1 MRHLDKGID
10 GRMAGKVPAFS
21 SLVRRVVLRPLLGVV
36 LGVLLGGAAAL
47 SSAGPLPRGE
57 VPGTL
62 KEWLPWA
69 LQGQEALLCPPA
81 YNAESDKACVWPSAL
96 SLSAEPGGARFRFEV
111 QLFGPQA
118 MVALPGEPG
127 RWPTEVRADGQP
139 LPVAEQD
146 GRPMALLAPG
156 RHVIEGRF
164 DWKELPPDLRLPLGV
179 GSLNLAIG
187 GASVQR
193 MPDAEGRVWL
203 RQAPEAEQSTD
214 AYSVHT
220 TRRIDDGV
228 PLRVSTH
235 IDIAVSGKARE
246 IVLPVALLPG
256 LVPEALES
264 ALPARLQEG
273 GALVVQARPGRWT
286 VSLRARLMSP
296 VQALTLPRQAT
307 EAEVWSFE
315 ARNDV
320 RLVSVEGAPSVDPR
334 QVAMPE
340 DWRSLPA
347 YRLAPGGTLK
357 LVQSRRGNPEPPP
370 DRLTLARELWL
381 DFDGGGYTA
390 HDEIK
395 GTLSRSSRLEMAA
408 PAVLGRAS
416 VDGEDQPVTRL
427 KEGGAQG
434 IEVRGGTAQL
444 GADSRIEGGER
455 TLPATG
461 WQVDINQASTRLNLP
476 PGWRLLHAVGVDS
489 AEGAWLSRW
498 TLWDFFFVLLSALAA
513 GKLFGVATGA
523 LLGLALVLS
532 WHMPGAPQSLW
543 LALLGLHAL
552 GRVLPAGRLLPWV
565 RWSERGA
572 ALLIALVLLPYAV
585 DQVRLSIYPSLERPW
600 QTMGDA
606 DPARTRAA
614 AAQEAAEQA
623 DEVMAEAPA
632 PAPADTGS
640 EYGSVSGMTRKV
652 AQAGTSKPSVPPP
665 VVRREDVDPSAR
677 VQTGPGL
684 PRWQWNTHRLVWQG
698 PVQAAQELRLVL
710 LPPVGTVALRLLSL
724 GLMAWAL
731 WRIVGRGGLPG
742 AGWPS
747 GLGTGRGAPPVPV
760 TDPKSPTGSAVVS
773 PSVASAAW
781 ALVMLAALS
790 SGMVCAPVHAA
801 SPAHAKSAAPA
812 PAPAAEAVAE
822 PSTPSSDIL
831 DELRQRV
838 TAAPDC
844 MPRCADIARLL
855 VVAQGSRI
863 QLRLDVHA
871 LADVAVPLPGQGS
884 NWRPSQIT
892 LDGRPAT
899 ARRDQAG
906 ALWVAV
912 PRGVNQIVLEGD
924 AGQAASVDISLP
936 LPVREVRAQTEGWTL
951 SGLDARGQSS
961 GALSLSRAQ
970 AASAA
975 PDGGTQRDAL
985 PPFVRVQRTVHLGL
999 RWTVE
1004 TRIERLAP
1012 SLAPVRVRVR
1022 LAPGESVN
1030 DEAVQ
1035 VQDGVAMVLLGAG
1048 ESAGFSSTLAVGPRI
1063 TLDST
1068 REPHQIE
1075 VWTLDASTQWHT
1087 RLSGIAPVVH
1097 QAAGRWMPTWQP
1109 WPGEQ
1114 VVIDVN
1120 RPAGVSGQTFTV
1132 DQAHTNVTPGARA
1145 TDVSAQVNLRSSQ
1158 GGNHRIEL
1166 PEGAE
1171 LLGLWMDGQQ
1181 LPVQV
1186 ARGAVMVPVTPGAHE
1201 LRVDWREPRGM
1212 GPRFVS
1218 SSLKLGAA
1226 GVNDTVSINVPK
1238 DRVVLAV
1245 GGPAVGPAVLFW
1257 GVLLVI
1263 VAVAIALGR
1272 WHFSPLGAV
1281 AWVLLG
1287 LGIAQM
1293 SVAGVVLVAGWFL
1306 VLEARGRWGARL
1318 GPRGFK
1324 AMQVLLALWGLM
1336 AAGTLLE
1343 TVRVGLLG
1351 YPDLMVL
1358 GNGSDA
1364 SHLHWYADRF
1374 AQSTASAWVVSM
1386 PVLLY
1391 RVAMLLWALWLAA
1404 SMLRWIRW
1412 GWERFSAGGYW
1423 PEKVPAAKKV
1433 AEVVPSAPEDAPASS
1448 VSSAPATFSA
1458 PAGRPPAD
1466 DDFPEADDPPPR

>member
-1 MRHLDKGID
+1 
-10 GRMAGKVPAFS
+10 MARALRKVGKATVH
-21 SLVRRVVLRPLLGVV
+21 G
-36 LGVLLGGAAAL
+36 AL
-47 SSAGPLPRGE
+47 SMLMGGLATVAAAGPLPRSD
-57 VPGTL
+57 VPGAL
-62 KEWLPWA
+62 KDWLPWT
-69 LQGQEALLCPPA
+69 LHGQEALLCPPA

-96 SLSAEPGGARFRFEV
+96 SLQADAGGARFRYEV

-118 MVALPGEPG
+118 LVALPGEPG
-127 RWPTEVRADGQP
+127 RWPADVRADGQP
-139 LPVAEQD
+139 LPVTEQD
-146 GRPMALLAPG
+146 GRPTALLQPG

-164 DWKELPPDLRLPLGV
+164 DWKELPPDVRLPLGV
-179 GSLNLAIG
+179 GSLSLSVN
-187 GASVQR
+187 GAAVQR
-193 MPDAEGRVWL
+193 VPDNEGRVWL

-228 PLRVSTH
+228 PLRVTTH

-246 IVLPVALLPG
+246 LVLPVALLPG

-273 GALVVQARPGRWT
+273 GALVVQARPGRWR

-296 VQALTLPRQAT
+296 VQALSLPKQAP

-315 ARNDV
+315 AHNDV
-320 RLVSVEGAPSVDPR
+320 RLVSVEGAASVDPR
-334 QVAMPE
+334 QVAMPD
-340 DWRSLPA
+340 DWRNLPA
-347 YRLAPGGTLK
+347 YRLLPGGTLK

-370 DRLTLARELWL
+370 DRLTLTRDLWL
-381 DFDGGGYTA
+381 DFDGAGYTA
-390 HDEIK
+390 HDVIG

-427 KEGGAQG
+427 KEGGPQG
-434 IEVRGGTAQL
+434 FEVRGGTARL
-444 GADSRIEGGER
+444 SADSRIEGAVR

-461 WQVDINQASTRLNLP
+461 WQADLNQATASLNLP

-489 AEGAWLSRW
+489 AEGSWLSRW

-513 GKLFGVATGA
+513 GKLFGVATGG
-523 LLGLALVLS
+523 LLGVALVLS

-552 GRVLPAGRLLPWV
+552 ARVLPAGRLVPWV
-565 RWSERGA
+565 RWGERA
-572 ALLIALVLLPYAV
+572 VAVLIALVLLPYAV

-606 DPARTRAA
+606 DPTRTRETA
-614 AAQEAAEQA
+614 EAAMADQA
-623 DEVMAEAPA
+623 MAEAPS
-632 PAPADTGS
+632 PAPAEVGS
-640 EYGSVSGMTRKV
+640 EYGVSSASRKV
-652 AQAGTSKPSVPPP
+652 AQASTTKPAAPAPT
-665 VVRREDVDPSAR
+665 RREDVDPSAR

-698 PVQAAQELRLVL
+698 PVQAAQALRLVL
-710 LPPVGTVALRLLSL
+710 LPPAGTVALRLLSL

-731 WRIVGRGGLPG
+731 WRIVGGRGPDGGLGVAQAG
-742 AGWPS
+742 AWPWQRRDADGKAAS
-747 GLGTGRGAPPVPV
+747 STLTTPAATP
-760 TDPKSPTGSAVVS
+760 SSA
-773 PSVASAAW
+773 SVAAQLAGAAV
-781 ALVMLAALS
+781 LVSTLTLGLA
-790 SGMVCAPVHAA
+790 SGAADAA
-801 SPAHAKSAAPA
+801 SAPTPKAAATAPA
-812 PAPAAEAVAE
+812 PAEMAPETTEPA
-822 PSTPSSDIL
+822 TPSASVL
-831 DELRQRV
+831 DELRDRV

-844 MPRCADIARLL
+844 MPRCADIARAL
-855 VVAQGSRI
+855 VVAQGARI
-863 QLRLDVHA
+863 QLRLEVHA

-892 LDGRPAT
+892 VDGRSAA
-899 ARRDQAG
+899 ARRDGNG
-906 ALWVAV
+906 ALWVAL
-912 PRGVNQIVLEGD
+912 PRGVNQVVLDGD
-924 AGQAASVDISLP
+924 AGQAASVDIALP
-936 LPVREVRAQTEGWTL
+936 LPVREVRAQAEGWTL
-951 SGLDARGQSS
+951 SGLDARGQAS

-975 PDGGTQRDAL
+975 SDGGTQRDAL

-999 RWTVE
+999 RWTIE
-1004 TRIERLAP
+1004 TRIQRVAP

-1035 VQDGVAMVLLGAG
+1035 VQDGVATVLLGAG
-1048 ESAGFSSTLAVGPRI
+1048 EAASFTSTLAVSPRL

-1097 QAAGRWMPTWQP
+1097 QAEGRWMPTWQP

-1114 VVIDVN
+1114 VVIDVT
-1120 RPAGVSGQTFTV
+1120 RPAGVAGQTFTV

-1145 TDVSAQVNLRSSQ
+1145 TDVSAQVSLRSSQ
-1158 GGNHRIEL
+1158 GGNHRVEL

-1171 LLGLWMDGQQ
+1171 LLGVWVDGQQ
-1181 LPVQV
+1181 LPLQAAHGVL
-1186 ARGAVMVPVTPGAHE
+1186 MVPVTPGAHE
-1201 LRVDWREPRGM
+1201 LRVDWREQHGM
-1212 GPRFVS
+1212 GPRFAS
-1218 SSLKLGAA
+1218 SSLNLGAP
-1226 GVNDTVSINVPK
+1226 GVNDTVSINVPR

-1263 VAVAIALGR
+1263 VAAGIALGR
-1272 WHFSPLGAV
+1272 WRFSPLGAV
-1281 AWVLLG
+1281 SWVLLG
-1287 LGIAQM
+1287 LGVAQM
-1293 SVAGVVLVAGWFL
+1293 SLAGVALVVGWFL
-1306 VLEARGRWGARL
+1306 VLEARGRWAGRL
-1318 GPRGFK
+1318 KPRSFK
-1324 AMQVLLALWGLM
+1324 AVQVLLALWGVV

-1351 YPDLMVL
+1351 YPDLMIL

-1391 RVAMLLWALWLAA
+1391 RVVMLLWALWLAA

-1423 PEKVPAAKKV
+1423 PEKAPVVVTPIPPSADTPAATP
-1433 AEVVPSAPEDAPASS
+1433 ATATDVPAPASLG
-1448 VSSAPATFSA
+1448 AQAGQPTQPAS
-1458 PAGRPPAD
+1458 PPKD
-1466 DDFPEADDPPPR
+1466 PPDDFPDADEAGKP